1 MKGLLN
7 QMDVSLKE
15 RTISSLIWKFLER
28 AGNQLV
34 LLLVQIVMAR
44 ILTPTDFGVI
54 AIILVFIN
62 LANVFIQ
69 SGLGTA
75 LVQSESATEADYSTV
90 FWISF
95 AISFVLFVA
104 LYFFAPAVSIAY
116 AEPRLTWPLRILSLT
131 LLINAYNSVQIAVVQ
146 RSLQFDRT
154 FKATAWSVCISGA
167 LGIVSALLGFG
178 IWALIVQQLF
188 YQSVNCVSL
197 YIQTRWIPKFEFGLS
212 RAKELYSFGWKILA
226 SNLLNQGYLSLYD
239 LVVGAQFSVGQLG
252 LVSQGKKYPSA
263 LGSMLDGAI
272 QPVMMSAVSR
282 VQSDLPSVKRL
293 TRRAL
298 KTSTFV
304 IVPCMTLFAVAAKP
318 VVLILLGNKW
328 LMCVPFLQIYCFVYA
343 LLPIHSS
350 NLSALCGMGRSD
362 INFLLE
368 IIKKLLGMTA
378 LCFGAFVFNNIYV
391 LVGSALFTGVIGTFI
406 NSFPNKSIIGYSYLE
421 QLKDIGPSFIFSLFA
436 GFCAL
441 FAGSFF
447 SNPHLAILIECL
459 IMGILYLGLS
469 KAFHLEAFEYLINT
483 ARDLISAKCH

>member
-1 MKGLLN
+1 
-7 QMDVSLKE
+7 MDVSLKE

-104 LYFFAPAVSIAY
+104 LYFFAPAVSIVY

-167 LGIVSALLGFG
+167 LGIASALLGFG

-188 YQSVNCVSL
+188 YQTVNCVSL
-197 YIQTRWIPKFEFGLS
+197 YIQTRWIPK
-212 RAKELYSFGWKILA
+212 
-226 SNLLNQGYLSLYD
+226 
-239 LVVGAQFSVGQLG
+239 
-252 LVSQGKKYPSA
+252 P
-263 LGSMLDGAI
+263 
-272 QPVMMSAVSR
+272 
-282 VQSDLPSVKRL
+282 
-293 TRRAL
+293 
-298 KTSTFV
+298 
-304 IVPCMTLFAVAAKP
+304 
-318 VVLILLGNKW
+318 
-328 LMCVPFLQIYCFVYA
+328 
-343 LLPIHSS
+343 
-350 NLSALCGMGRSD
+350 
-362 INFLLE
+362 
-368 IIKKLLGMTA
+368 
-378 LCFGAFVFNNIYV
+378 
-391 LVGSALFTGVIGTFI
+391 
-406 NSFPNKSIIGYSYLE
+406 
-421 QLKDIGPSFIFSLFA
+421 
-436 GFCAL
+436 
-441 FAGSFF
+441 
-447 SNPHLAILIECL
+447 
-459 IMGILYLGLS
+459 
-469 KAFHLEAFEYLINT
+469 
-483 ARDLISAKCH
+483 